1 MKNIFKKGFTLIDL
15 LLAIGLMITVF
26 SFTTV
31 NLLNLQNKPL
41 LDAHTQKL
49 FADLKSQQNKAIA
62 GDSGDGIASLEWGIY
77 IEPHKYTLFKGSEY
91 SPSDP
96 NNFSVELDSNTTLTT
111 TFANST
117 VVFNEISGEILNYT
131 TSADTITVTNN
142 TSGESRTIRLN
153 ALGAAAI
160 N

>member
-1 MKNIFKKGFTLIDL
+1 MRKIFKQGFTLIDL
-15 LLAIGLMITVF
+15 LLAIGLLITVF

-62 GDSGDGIASLEWGIY
+62 GDAGDGSISTERGIY
-77 IEPHKYTLFKGSEY
+77 IEQDNYTLFKGTVY
-91 SPSDP
+91 LASDP
-96 NNFSVELDSNTTLTT
+96 DNFSVDLDSNTRLAT
-111 TFANST
+111 TFANNS
-117 VVFNEISGEILNYT
+117 VVFNKISGEILNYT
-131 TSADTITVTNN
+131 TGADTITVTNN

-153 ALGAAAI
+153 ALGAATI

>member
-1 MKNIFKKGFTLIDL
+1 MRNLFKSGFTLVDL

-62 GDSGDGIASLEWGIY
+62 GDAAGGSASSEWGIH
-77 IEPHKYTLFKGSEY
+77 IEQNKYTLFKGTVYLS
-91 SPSDP
+91 SDA
-96 NNFSVELDSNTTLTT
+96 NNFSVDMDSNTSLAT
-111 TFANST
+111 TFANNI
-117 VVFNEISGEILNYT
+117 VVFNKISGEILNYT
-131 TSADTITVTNN
+131 TGADTITVSNK
-142 TSGESRTIRLN
+142 TSGKSRTIRLN
-153 ALGAAAI
+153 TLGVATI